1 MIVNP
6 LIKTVFPNG
15 AKIIFSLINL
25 LSNLVVVTI
34 ITC

>member
-15 AKIIFSLINL
+15 AKIIFSLINFTIKF
-25 LSNLVVVTI
+25 SGVTI